1 MRTFIESKVKLLLQQ
16 KEFALLKNLF
26 NTKKGA
32 YSEITTLYLDTEN
45 LSLHDNKHML
55 KVHSIKLNN
64 TPSFYV
70 ELEVFKERKGVVV
83 NYTKYRYKP
92 SPKEILLISGCGG
105 SNIVYDIFKEP
116 LKRLIKGDLKRIGIS
131 NIYRFK
137 VTGVHNEY
145 LFDVISCADNKT
157 YTADILGA
165 DEGTANN
172 LDFLCKKHD
181 IKYTLFPKNEYELL
195 VSDLQIPRRSSH
207 AGN

>member
-1 MRTFIESKVKLLLQQ
+1 MRTFIESKVKLLLMQ

-26 NTKKGA
+26 HTCKGC
-32 YSEITTLYLDTEN
+32 YSEITTLYLDTEE
-45 LSLHDNKHML
+45 LPLHDNKHML

-70 ELEVFKERKGVVV
+70 ELEVFKERKGGVVS
-83 NYTKYRYKP
+83 YTKYGYKP
-92 SPKEILLISGCGG
+92 SSKEFLLISSCGG
-105 SNIVYDIFKEP
+105 SNIVYDIFKES
-116 LKRLIKGDLKRIGIS
+116 LMSLIKGDLKIIGIS
-131 NIYRFK
+131 NTYRLKF
-137 VTGVHNEY
+137 TGVHNEY
-145 LFDVISCADNKT
+145 LFDIISCADNKT

-165 DEGTANN
+165 DERTADK
-172 LDFLCKKHD
+172 LDFLCQKHD